1 MYITMGSKKKTR
13 QCIELRRWNTSDQ
26 AEYRIEEMEND
37 EAKYRTEDE
46 KRTRQS
52 IQLRND
58 QAEYRIEE
66 IEYDQA
72 ELRRWKMTRQVSN

>member
-13 QCIELRRWNTSDQ
+13 QCIELRRLNTSDQ

-37 EAKYRTEDE
+37 KAKYRTEDE